1 LRKRNVMRRVAGKA
15 VRFLIAAFV
24 AWHLAQAA
32 TITISGSWSRVI
44 GAGDLTGGP
53 GSDLTAT
60 YESATNQI
68 TMAVRD
74 DANWRVDVRRIDT
87 IWHAN
92 FVLSIRR
99 TNNGTAGNGWVA
111 GGTTYLQITTT
122 SQTFVT
128 GNRNRRGITLQERLD
143 GVSVSIPVRTYTT
156 TIQYTVVDT

>member
-1 LRKRNVMRRVAGKA
+1 MRKRNVMRRVARKA
-15 VRFLIAAFV
+15 VRFLLAAFV

-68 TMAVRD
+68 TMVVRD
-74 DANWRVDVRRIDT
+74 NANWRVDVRRIDT

-111 GGTTYLQITTT
+111 GGTTYLQITTM

-128 GNRNRRGITLQERLD
+128 GRRNRRGITLQERLD
-143 GVSVSIPVRTYTT
+143 GVSVSIPVATYTT
-156 TIQYTVVDT
+156 TIQFTVVDT